1 MDVCAAIT
9 RIPSLFSS
17 PGCAIREL
25 SSITF
30 LSAGNN
36 LRQPAGR
43 GLGVTGQVRALRRE
57 EEEEEEKLEGDQSL
71 WGGRLQCP

>member
-25 SSITF
+25 SSIAF
-30 LSAGNN
+30 LSPGNN
-36 LRQPAGR
+36 LRQPASR
-43 GLGVTGQVRALRRE
+43 GLGVTGRVHALRQ
-57 EEEEEEKLEGDQSL
+57 EEEEKLEGDQSL
-71 WGGRLQCP
+71 WGGRLQRL